1 MFRKLADRLKEFKL
15 TMRMKLTLSLS
26 AIAVTLLVSSVIS
39 IMEYYKM
46 SNYVSDLIADNIRS
60 VNVAQKLSEV
70 TNKYNLDLLTVIGDD
85 AVSTLP
91 DFHQK
96 EFMAHCDSLRNSLTS
111 DKMVPLTDSVVY
123 AYSAYMLTSLELNDV
138 LLSDFIDT
146 RAWYFDRLQPKFKR
160 LNSYIDVLNNAIY
173 EDLKKNSLTFQRGF
187 YRSIIPGAV
196 AVGVGLLLVLMLL
209 FFLLVYYVNPIYRM
223 LAGLNNYR
231 SFNKKYSYSFE
242 GDDQLAELNDGI
254 TELAGENQMLR
265 KRVANLRAKV
275 ASGTVASGTVASTSS
290 ATTVASVTEPAAEVT
305 GRDEPVEVTGRD
317 EPAEVTKEGE
327 LLEVTGKEA
336 SVTEP
341 AEVTAPTNNN

>member
-1 MFRKLADRLKEFKL
+1 MFRKLADRLKEFRL

-160 LNSYIDVLNNAIY
+160 LNYYIDVLNGAIY
-173 EDLKKNSLTFQRGF
+173 DDLKKNSLTFQRGF

-223 LAGLNNYR
+223 LAGLKNYR
-231 SFNKKYSYSFE
+231 AFNKKYSYTFE

-275 ASGTVASGTVASTSS
+275 ASGPVTSTGSVTTPLS
-290 ATTVASVTEPAAEVT
+290 ATEPLSPGTKPLSPVTEPFSPVT
-305 GRDEPVEVTGRD
+305 EPVEVTG
-317 EPAEVTKEGE
+317 
-327 LLEVTGKEA
+327 
-336 SVTEP
+336 
-341 AEVTAPTNNN
+341 TAKNNN

>member
-1 MFRKLADRLKEFKL
+1 MFRKLADRMKEFKL

-39 IMEYYKM
+39 IMEYYRM

-70 TNKYNLDLLTVIGDD
+70 TNKYNLDLLALIGDNS
-85 AVSTLP
+85 VNILP

-96 EFMAHCDSLRNSLTS
+96 EFMGHCDSLRNSLTS

-138 LLSDFIDT
+138 MLSDFIDT
-146 RAWYFDRLQPKFKR
+146 RAWYFDRLQPKFRR
-160 LNSYIDVLNNAIY
+160 LNHYIDVLNEAIY
-173 EDLKKNSLTFQRGF
+173 DDLKKNSLTFQRGF

-209 FFLLVYYVNPIYRM
+209 FFLLVFYVNPIYRM
-223 LAGLNNYR
+223 LSGLNNYR
-231 SFNKKYSYSFE
+231 SYNKKYSYSFE

-254 TELAGENQMLR
+254 TELTGENQMLR

-275 ASGTVASGTVASTSS
+275 ASTGS
-290 ATTVASVTEPAAEVT
+290 AH
-305 GRDEPVEVTGRD
+305 
-317 EPAEVTKEGE
+317 
-327 LLEVTGKEA
+327 
-336 SVTEP
+336 
-341 AEVTAPTNNN
+341 NNN

>member
-1 MFRKLADRLKEFKL
+1 MFRKLADRMKEFKL

-39 IMEYYKM
+39 IMEYYRM

-70 TNKYNLDLLTVIGDD
+70 TNKYNLDLLALIGDNS
-85 AVSTLP
+85 VNTLP

-96 EFMAHCDSLRNSLTS
+96 EFMGHCDSLRNSLTS

-138 LLSDFIDT
+138 MLSDFIDT
-146 RAWYFDRLQPKFKR
+146 RAWYFDRLQPKFRR
-160 LNSYIDVLNNAIY
+160 LNHYIDVLNEAIY
-173 EDLKKNSLTFQRGF
+173 DGLKKNSLTFQRGF

-209 FFLLVYYVNPIYRM
+209 FFLLVFYVNPIYRM
-223 LAGLNNYR
+223 LSGLNNYR
-231 SFNKKYSYSFE
+231 SYNKKYSYSFE

-254 TELAGENQMLR
+254 TELTGENQMLR

-275 ASGTVASGTVASTSS
+275 ASTGS
-290 ATTVASVTEPAAEVT
+290 AH
-305 GRDEPVEVTGRD
+305 
-317 EPAEVTKEGE
+317 
-327 LLEVTGKEA
+327 
-336 SVTEP
+336 
-341 AEVTAPTNNN
+341 NNN

>member
-160 LNSYIDVLNNAIY
+160 LNYYIDVLNGAIY
-173 EDLKKNSLTFQRGF
+173 DDLKKNSLTFQRGF

-254 TELAGENQMLR
+254 TELTGENQMLR

-275 ASGTVASGTVASTSS
+275 ASGTVASTGS
-290 ATTVASVTEPAAEVT
+290 ATTVASVTEP
-305 GRDEPVEVTGRD
+305 VEVTG
-317 EPAEVTKEGE
+317 
-327 LLEVTGKEA
+327 
-336 SVTEP
+336 
-341 AEVTAPTNNN
+341 TAKKNN

>member
-1 MFRKLADRLKEFKL
+1 MFRKLADKLKEFKL

-160 LNSYIDVLNNAIY
+160 LNYYIDVLNGAIY
-173 EDLKKNSLTFQRGF
+173 DDLKKNSLTFQRGF

-254 TELAGENQMLR
+254 TELTGENQMLR
-265 KRVANLRAKV
+265 KRVANLRAKA
-275 ASGTVASGTVASTSS
+275 ASGTVASV
-290 ATTVASVTEPAAEVT
+290 P
-305 GRDEPVEVTGRD
+305 
-317 EPAEVTKEGE
+317 
-327 LLEVTGKEA
+327 
-336 SVTEP
+336 EP
-341 AEVTAPTNNN
+341 AEVTAPTKNNN

>member
-1 MFRKLADRLKEFKL
+1 MFRKLVDRMKEFRL

-39 IMEYYKM
+39 IMEYYRM

-85 AVSTLP
+85 SVNTLP

-96 EFMAHCDSLRNSLTS
+96 EFMGHCDSLRNSLTS

-138 LLSDFIDT
+138 MLSDFIDT
-146 RAWYFDRLQPKFKR
+146 RAWYFDRLQPKFRR
-160 LNSYIDVLNNAIY
+160 LNHYIDVLNEAIY
-173 EDLKKNSLTFQRGF
+173 DDLKKNSLTFQRGF

-209 FFLLVYYVNPIYRM
+209 FFLLVFYVNPIYRM
-223 LAGLNNYR
+223 LSGLNNYR
-231 SFNKKYSYSFE
+231 SYNKKYSYSFE

-254 TELAGENQMLR
+254 TELTGENQMLR

-275 ASGTVASGTVASTSS
+275 ASASEPKDNGASGAGETDRTTDP
-290 ATTVASVTEPAAEVT
+290 ATGQAK
-305 GRDEPVEVTGRD
+305 D
-317 EPAEVTKEGE
+317 
-327 LLEVTGKEA
+327 
-336 SVTEP
+336 
-341 AEVTAPTNNN
+341 NQ

>member
-1 MFRKLADRLKEFKL
+1 MFRKLADRMKEFKL

-39 IMEYYKM
+39 IMEYYRM

-70 TNKYNLDLLTVIGDD
+70 TNKYNLDLLALIGDSS
-85 AVSTLP
+85 VNTLP

-96 EFMAHCDSLRNSLTS
+96 EFMGHCDSLRNSLTS

-138 LLSDFIDT
+138 MLSDFIDT
-146 RAWYFDRLQPKFKR
+146 RAWYFDRLQPKFRR
-160 LNSYIDVLNNAIY
+160 LNHYIDVLNEAIY
-173 EDLKKNSLTFQRGF
+173 DDLKKNSLTFQRGF

-209 FFLLVYYVNPIYRM
+209 FFLLVFYVNPIYRM
-223 LAGLNNYR
+223 LSGLNNYR
-231 SFNKKYSYSFE
+231 SYNKKYSYSFE

-254 TELAGENQMLR
+254 TELTGENQMLR

-275 ASGTVASGTVASTSS
+275 ASTGS
-290 ATTVASVTEPAAEVT
+290 AH
-305 GRDEPVEVTGRD
+305 
-317 EPAEVTKEGE
+317 
-327 LLEVTGKEA
+327 
-336 SVTEP
+336 
-341 AEVTAPTNNN
+341 NNN

>member
-1 MFRKLADRLKEFKL
+1 MKEFKL

-39 IMEYYKM
+39 IMEYYRM

-85 AVSTLP
+85 SVNTLP

-96 EFMAHCDSLRNSLTS
+96 EFMGHCDSLRNSLTS

-138 LLSDFIDT
+138 MLSDFIDT
-146 RAWYFDRLQPKFKR
+146 RAWYFDRLQPKFRR
-160 LNSYIDVLNNAIY
+160 LNHYIDVLNEAIY
-173 EDLKKNSLTFQRGF
+173 DDLKKNSLTFQRGF

-209 FFLLVYYVNPIYRM
+209 FFLLVFYVNPIYRM
-223 LAGLNNYR
+223 LSGLNNYR
-231 SFNKKYSYSFE
+231 SYNKKYSYSFE

-254 TELAGENQMLR
+254 TELTGENQMLR

-275 ASGTVASGTVASTSS
+275 ASASEPKDNGALGAGETDRTTDP
-290 ATTVASVTEPAAEVT
+290 ATGQAK
-305 GRDEPVEVTGRD
+305 D
-317 EPAEVTKEGE
+317 
-327 LLEVTGKEA
+327 
-336 SVTEP
+336 
-341 AEVTAPTNNN
+341 NQ

>member
-1 MFRKLADRLKEFKL
+1 MFRKLADRMKEFKL

-85 AVSTLP
+85 SVNTLP

-96 EFMAHCDSLRNSLTS
+96 EFMGHCDSLRNSLTS

-160 LNSYIDVLNNAIY
+160 LNYYIDVLNGAIY
-173 EDLKKNSLTFQRGF
+173 DDLKKNSLTFQRGF

-209 FFLLVYYVNPIYRM
+209 FFILVYYVNPIYRM
-223 LAGLNNYR
+223 LTGLNNYR

-254 TELAGENQMLR
+254 TELTGENQMLR

-275 ASGTVASGTVASTSS
+275 ASGVGASSGGVSTGVASTGSATTPSSFIEPLSSTTESPSS
-290 ATTVASVTEPAAEVT
+290 ATEPLSSVT
-305 GRDEPVEVTGRD
+305 EPVEVTG
-317 EPAEVTKEGE
+317 AAK
-327 LLEVTGKEA
+327 
-336 SVTEP
+336 
-341 AEVTAPTNNN
+341 TND

>member
-1 MFRKLADRLKEFKL
+1 MFRKLADRMKEFKL

-39 IMEYYKM
+39 IMEYYRM

-70 TNKYNLDLLTVIGDD
+70 TNKYNLDLLALIGDNS
-85 AVSTLP
+85 VNTLP

-96 EFMAHCDSLRNSLTS
+96 EFMGHCDSLRNSLTS

-138 LLSDFIDT
+138 MLSDFIDT
-146 RAWYFDRLQPKFKR
+146 SAWYFDRLQPKFRR
-160 LNSYIDVLNNAIY
+160 LNHYIDVLNEAIY
-173 EDLKKNSLTFQRGF
+173 DDLKKNSLTFQRGF

-209 FFLLVYYVNPIYRM
+209 FFLLVFYVNPIYRM
-223 LAGLNNYR
+223 LSGLNNYR
-231 SFNKKYSYSFE
+231 SYNKKYSYSFE

-254 TELAGENQMLR
+254 TELTGENQMLR

-275 ASGTVASGTVASTSS
+275 ASTGS
-290 ATTVASVTEPAAEVT
+290 AH
-305 GRDEPVEVTGRD
+305 
-317 EPAEVTKEGE
+317 
-327 LLEVTGKEA
+327 
-336 SVTEP
+336 
-341 AEVTAPTNNN
+341 NNN

>member
-1 MFRKLADRLKEFKL
+1 MFRKLSDRIKEFRL

-39 IMEYYKM
+39 ILEYYKM
-46 SNYVSDLIADNIRS
+46 SSYVSDLIADNIRS

-70 TNKYNLDLLTVIGDD
+70 TGKYNLDLLTVIGDD
-85 AVSTLP
+85 SVNTLP

-138 LLSDFIDT
+138 ILSDFIDT
-146 RAWYFDRLQPKFKR
+146 RAWYFDRLQPKFRR
-160 LNSYIDVLNNAIY
+160 LNAYIDVLNNAIY
-173 EDLKKNSLTFQRGF
+173 DDLKKNSLTFQRGF

-231 SFNKKYSYSFE
+231 SYNKKYSYSFE
-242 GDDQLAELNDGI
+242 GDDQLSELNDGI

-265 KRVANLRAKV
+265 KRVANLRSKV
-275 ASGTVASGTVASTSS
+275 SSGGAASEAAQTSSGTPGDTTGGTGPSN
-290 ATTVASVTEPAAEVT
+290 
-305 GRDEPVEVTGRD
+305 R
-317 EPAEVTKEGE
+317 
-327 LLEVTGKEA
+327 
-336 SVTEP
+336 
-341 AEVTAPTNNN
+341 